1 VVKQIFY
8 PNLLWLLLPGA
19 LGWISSELVRDA
31 GVFAVANHVLG
42 NVATALFAIALFLCG
57 FYWLVRFVLDCV
69 PLTLTDEGIGLW
81 SLRTP
86 RHKTRI
92 GIQWAHVHSL
102 TLEPDAGFRRSRL
115 GLRLDGRSY
124 VPIVPLGHD
133 SKVVAR
139 KIVAVATTNNW
150 RIRVD
155 PTLESWLKA

>member
-1 VVKQIFY
+1 VKEVIY
-8 PNLLWLLLPGA
+8 PNPLWLLLPIA
-19 LGWISSELVRDA
+19 TWWISGEIVKGT
-31 GVFAVANHVLG
+31 GVFAVPSRVLG
-42 NVATALFAIALFLCG
+42 GSISGGLAVVLFLLG

-81 SLRTP
+81 SLTTP
-86 RHKTRI
+86 RHKTRV

-115 GLRLDGRSY
+115 SLRLDGRSY
-124 VPIVPLGHD
+124 APIIPLGHN
-133 SKVVAR
+133 SKRVAR

-155 PTLESWLKA
+155 STLEAWLKA